1 MLSRVAEQLF
11 WIGRYV
17 ERAENV
23 ARLADAARRMTALP
37 RDAGVPA
44 SNEWASVLIAAGA
57 HEPFGDAL
65 DRVDSGAAVDRLI
78 FDKSN
83 PSSVASCL
91 TAARENGRAIRFALT
106 QEVWEALNAA
116 WSEIRTKTPEQTKGG
131 GLSNI
136 IDWTKANTAAF
147 RGTMHGTM
155 LRGDGYDFINMGMA
169 IERIDSTTRLLD
181 VKYHVLLPAVSDVGA
196 GADHY
201 QWLSLLQAAAAQR
214 AYFAVIKND
223 ISARGVAEFLIL
235 NELFPRSIL
244 FNVRRAE
251 QSVSNI
257 ETFYGQKAGC
267 HGEVAELS
275 RWLGSQTIDGIQ
287 QFGLHEF
294 LTDVIE
300 RNYAIANALGAAYG
314 FAPTVE
320 QNGSEN
326 DASGQ

>member
-37 RDAGVPA
+37 RDAGVPP
-44 SNEWASVLIAAGA
+44 SNEWASVLVAAGA

-65 DRVDSGAAVDRLI
+65 DRVDAGAAIDRLI
-78 FDKSN
+78 FDTTN
-83 PSSVASCL
+83 PSSVASCF

-106 QEVWEALNAA
+106 QEVWEALNTA
-116 WSEIRTKTPEQTKGG
+116 WSEMRAKTPDQSKGG
-131 GLSNI
+131 GLSDL
-136 IDWTKANTAAF
+136 IDLTKAKTAAF

-181 VKYHVLLPAVSDVGA
+181 VKYHVLLPDISDVGA

-214 AYFAVIKND
+214 AYFAVTKDD

-244 FNVRRAE
+244 FNVRSAE
-251 QSVSNI
+251 KSVADI
-257 ETFYGQKAGC
+257 EAFYGQEAGC
-267 HGEVAELS
+267 HAEVAQMS
-275 RWLGSQTIDGIQ
+275 SWLGDQTIDGIQ
-287 QFGLHEF
+287 QFGLHQF
-294 LTDVIE
+294 LTDIIE
-300 RNYAIANALGAAYG
+300 RNYVIANALGEAYG

-320 QNGSEN
+320 QNGPEN
-326 DASGQ
+326 DATGQ